1 MNAQDLIDIARIL
14 ITGLQVESS
23 DSELLRNVVGI
34 EIKGVQAIA
43 SLDDTVS
50 AYTTM

>member
-23 DSELLRNVVGI
+23 DCDLLRNVVGI

-43 SLDDTVS
+43 SLDDTICL
-50 AYTTM
+50 